1 MSLSVVLGALSAIA
15 VASGATAGIT
25 DMDWTPISVNA
36 LDLAPDGV
44 WSQGD
49 DYEYREYEVAMFET
63 WVGGFGRHVMFD
75 IAYAH
80 DGARGGTGIN
90 FNKSLTNNTN
100 FFWSSFQIVLTP
112 ALGSTISNVAASSN
126 AAFSDVDVS
135 PGGGGSWV
143 ILWDQ
148 DMGTGVSTGDGAA
161 FSFGFDITGNL
172 GFTMKQ
178 TPLPTPAGAA
188 LLGVA
193 GLWGVRR
200 RRA

>member
-1 MSLSVVLGALSAIA
+1 MSLSVVVCALSALA
-15 VASGATAGIT
+15 VAGGATAGIT
-25 DMDWTPISVNA
+25 EMDWTPISVNA

-44 WSQGD
+44 WSHGD
-49 DYEYREYEVAMFET
+49 DYEYREYDVAVHET
-63 WVGGFGRHVMFD
+63 WVGGFGRDVVFD

-126 AAFSDVDVS
+126 ASFSDVNVS
-135 PGGGGSWV
+135 AGGGGSWV

-148 DMGTGVSTGDGAA
+148 DMGTGVSTGGGAA
-161 FSFGFDITGNL
+161 FSFGFDIAGNL

-178 TPLPTPAGAA
+178 TPLPTPASAA